1 MQSSIIDHNGR
12 KSITVFVD
20 GELLSATDDHWNW
33 QNILDAVEDGT
44 ATADMFNPVKTV
56 TKYLQLSDRFAIR
69 NDVITYDDD
78 PIQNTIADKIMQ
90 FIKDGLDA
98 WPLVKF
104 MEKLYE
110 NPSEASRQEL
120 YAWIEAS
127 HLTITDEGNF
137 IGYKYLYTAEHG
149 ALRSGASGHAFV
161 NGVEQN
167 GPIVQRVGDTVTMP
181 RSAVDDNRQQT
192 CSVGL
197 HVGTWS
203 YVAGTGNVIHA
214 TYVNPRDVVSV
225 PNDYGNTK
233 MRVCRYVLGPEVT
246 EPIAE
251 SLAVEIPD
259 PAIEVKDFD
268 SNFIEQAVYSPKN
281 EHLDVYIH
289 GNCYEYT
296 LDKST
301 WREFCD
307 AESPGR
313 YYNQVIKG
321 LTA

>member
-110 NPSEASRQEL
+110 NPSEA
-120 YAWIEAS
+120 
-127 HLTITDEGNF
+127 G
-137 IGYKYLYTAEHG
+137 
-149 ALRSGASGHAFV
+149 
-161 NGVEQN
+161 
-167 GPIVQRVGDTVTMP
+167 IVR
-181 RSAVDDNRQQT
+181 
-192 CSVGL
+192 
-197 HVGTWS
+197 
-203 YVAGTGNVIHA
+203 
-214 TYVNPRDVVSV
+214 
-225 PNDYGNTK
+225 
-233 MRVCRYVLGPEVT
+233 
-246 EPIAE
+246 
-251 SLAVEIPD
+251 
-259 PAIEVKDFD
+259 
-268 SNFIEQAVYSPKN
+268 
-281 EHLDVYIH
+281 LD
-289 GNCYEYT
+289 
-296 LDKST
+296 
-301 WREFCD
+301 
-307 AESPGR
+307 
-313 YYNQVIKG
+313 
-321 LTA
+321 